1 MNAVVMD
8 LTKE

>member
-8 LTKE
+8 FTKE